1 MGPPQTINAMNKWP
15 HKMSMSPEA
24 HNRTLVVIHSLLGG
38 FFVLPLIAAPWVIA
52 KNVDSYP
59 SPRREGQI
67 IIAVVAVLVVLLLA
81 LIFWL
86 TAAGLY
92 RRKQWGRRIAFV
104 TSVLLL
110 VWPPAAAYTWW
121 FIHTDAGKQFYK

>member
-1 MGPPQTINAMNKWP
+1 
-15 HKMSMSPEA
+15 MSISPED
-24 HNRTLVVIHSLLGG
+24 HNRTLVVIHSLVGG
-38 FFVLPLIAAPWVIA
+38 LFTLPLIAAPWVIA

-67 IIAVVAVLVVLLLA
+67 IIAVVAVSVVLLLA
-81 LIFWL
+81 LIFLL
-86 TAAGLY
+86 TAIGLY
-92 RRKQWGRRIAFV
+92 QRKLWGRRLAFV

-121 FIHTDAGKQFYK
+121 FIHTEAGKQLYK